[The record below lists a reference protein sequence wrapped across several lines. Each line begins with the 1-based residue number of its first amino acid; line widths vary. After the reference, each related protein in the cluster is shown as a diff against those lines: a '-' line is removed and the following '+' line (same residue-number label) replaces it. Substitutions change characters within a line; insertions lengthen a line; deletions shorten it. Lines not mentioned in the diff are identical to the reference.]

1 MLDRFVSYQYVIVL
15 LHVLS
20 LKVIFKYLLTIY
32 DNVDDLHLIFVM
44 APETQRKLINKIKN
58 LLGPLSSFA
67 VLQFCSFLP
76 MICFCSAKVMQCNNA
91 LVLWYCS
98 NMVLQ

>member
-67 VLQFCSFLP
+67 VSQFCSFLP